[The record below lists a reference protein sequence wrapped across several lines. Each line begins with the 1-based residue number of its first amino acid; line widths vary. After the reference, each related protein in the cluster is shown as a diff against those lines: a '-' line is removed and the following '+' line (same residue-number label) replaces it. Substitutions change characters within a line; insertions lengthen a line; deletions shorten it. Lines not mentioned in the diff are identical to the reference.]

1 MVERPKVLDI
11 LRFVIELVAF
21 GSLAYWGFASFDL
34 PWNFVAGIGAPLV
47 AILVWALFLSP
58 RAVLAVHPF
67 VQAFAELLIYVAV
80 TAAWFGAVPSVLIGG
95 AAWWSLGHVWIG
107 IGFAVIAVA
116 VGVIV
121 GRRKFA

>member
-11 LRFVIELVAF
+11 LRFLIELVAF

-34 PWNFVAGIGAPLV
+34 PWNIVAGIGAPLV

-80 TAAWFGAVPSVLIGG
+80 TAAW
-95 AAWWSLGHVWIG
+95 WSLGHVWIG
-107 IGFAVIAVA
+107 IGFAVVAVA

>member
-1 MVERPKVLDI
+1 MVERPGFVDI

-21 GSLAYWGFASFDL
+21 GSLAYWGFVSFEL
-34 PWNFVAGIGAPLV
+34 PWNIVAGIGAPLA

-58 RAVLAVHPF
+58 RAVFAVHPF
-67 VQAFAELLIYVAV
+67 VQALAEILVYVAV
-80 TAAWFGAVPSVLIGG
+80 TAAW
-95 AAWWSLGHVWIG
+95 WSLGQVWVG
-107 IGFAVIAVA
+107 IAFAVVAVT